1 MKQALSLRFWIEA
14 GLAGLSGS
22 SLALT
27 LVWPDWFE
35 RFFGFEPDGG
45 DGSAEWGL
53 TLFLVVCTTAFVSL
67 AWREWQA
74 ARPA

>member
-1 MKQALSLRFWIEA
+1 VKQSLSLRFWIEA
-14 GLAGLSGS
+14 CLAGLSAL

-35 RFFGFEPDGG
+35 RFFEFAPDGG

-53 TLFLVVCTTAFVSL
+53 TLSLAACTVGFVAL
-67 AWREWQA
+67 AWREWRA
-74 ARPA
+74 ATN